1 MLLAMQRY
9 APICSREMSC
19 RGDHDDGDGGDDDG
33 EGDVDDDDGGN
44 DEENDD
50 EIDRDVKHFDQPTC
64 LEVIPNI
71 MNACSGFNLQI
82 KVFPPVHRA
91 LQRPRL
97 RLVRVSEDRS
107 TVLSSPGD
115 VWLRHLIV
123 YTPLL
128 SVLFRS

>member
-1 MLLAMQRY
+1 
-9 APICSREMSC
+9 MSC
-19 RGDHDDGDGGDDDG
+19 RGDLDDGDGDDDDDG

-91 LQRPRL
+91 LHRPRL

>member
-1 MLLAMQRY
+1 
-9 APICSREMSC
+9 MSC
-19 RGDHDDGDGGDDDG
+19 RGDHDDGDG
-33 EGDVDDDDGGN
+33 DDDDCGGGN
-44 DEENDD
+44 DDKNDD
-50 EIDRDVKHFDQPTC
+50 EIDSDVKHFDQHIC
-64 LEVIPNI
+64 FDVIPNI

>member
-1 MLLAMQRY
+1 
-9 APICSREMSC
+9 MSC
-19 RGDHDDGDGGDDDG
+19 RGDLDDGDGGDDDDG

-91 LQRPRL
+91 LHRPRL